1 MESVHKSFFK
11 IATAAEVI
19 GTQLEMVQNLTAL
32 FNEHLEKELEGLN
45 SHHDLTAV
53 FLDRAP
59 MLTALLF
66 TIESGLTNISH
77 DLQELSDQAMENF
90 KAHKGGD
97 SQ

>member
-1 MESVHKSFFK
+1 MVPVDKSFFE
-11 IATAAEVI
+11 IASAAEGI
-19 GTQLEMVQNLTAL
+19 GTQLERVQNLTTL
-32 FNEHLEKELEGLN
+32 FSEHLESELDTLENTTG
-45 SHHDLTAV
+45 LTAV

-66 TIESGLTNISH
+66 TIESGLISISC
-77 DLQELSDQAMENF
+77 DLQKLSAQAMENF